1 MSGLMDKHPSI
12 RSFIKEIYQVWIS
25 EKPNQLA
32 AALAYFGMFSFAAV
46 IYIAFL
52 IAGIFIN
59 EAAAAEQFYTRIEA
73 VLGAETAAFIQDS
86 VTAISAA
93 NDGGSLII
101 SVVSLISLLL
111 AAMGLFLQLEFVLNR
126 IWGVPL
132 IQVGNR
138 VAIIRQRLFAFIMVI
153 AIGLLV
159 ILVTMVNVIFA
170 WFGAIVE
177 ELFTN
182 SGLVSVLNIFALLAV
197 IVLAIAFVYK
207 VLPDVKVAWRDV
219 WPGSLAATLL
229 VALGGLA
236 IGLYFRIGGIQ
247 TGFQAAGAF
256 AVVMIAIY
264 YFAQIFLVGAII
276 TRVYARRY
284 GSMRISPN
292 NNLPSA
298 EGEH

>member
-1 MSGLMDKHPSI
+1 MNKPPSI
-12 RSFIKEIYQVWIS
+12 KNFIKEIYQAWIS

-86 VTAISAA
+86 VSAISTA
-93 NDGGSLII
+93 NQGGSLII

-111 AAMGLFLQLEFVLNR
+111 AAMGLFLQLKFVLNR

-153 AIGLLV
+153 ALGLFV

-170 WFGAIVE
+170 WFGSIVE
-177 ELFTN
+177 ELFEN
-182 SGLVSVLNIFALLAV
+182 SGLVSVLNILALLAV
-197 IVLAIAFVYK
+197 VVLADAFVYK
-207 VLPDVKVAWRDV
+207 VLPDVKLAWRDV
-219 WPGSLAATLL
+219 WIGSLAATFLM
-229 VALGGLA
+229 ALGGLV
-236 IGLYFRIGGIQ
+236 IGLYFRFGGI
-247 TGFQAAGAF
+247 GSAFEAAGAF
-256 AVVMIAIY
+256 AVLMIAIY
-264 YFAQIFLVGAII
+264 YFAQIFLFGAII
-276 TRVYARRY
+276 TRVYAQRY
-284 GSMRISPN
+284 GSKRQSP
-292 NNLPSA
+292 
-298 EGEH
+298 